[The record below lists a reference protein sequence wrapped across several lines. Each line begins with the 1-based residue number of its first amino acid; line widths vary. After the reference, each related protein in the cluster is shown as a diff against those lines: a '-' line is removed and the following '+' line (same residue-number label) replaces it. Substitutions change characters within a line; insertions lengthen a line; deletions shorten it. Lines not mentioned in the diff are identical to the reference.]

1 MKVGD
6 LVTLS
11 AYATNLS
18 AMRRWGPFYT
28 RVKGIPRPV
37 GIITEIIKSPYAPYE
52 AASESYYYSVKWVK
66 DKGPRGRGN
75 WGLDKDRF
83 VRRDLKFAY

>member
-18 AMRRWGPFYT
+18 AMRRRSPFYT

-37 GIITEIIKSPYAPYE
+37 GIVTEIIKNPYAYE
-52 AASESYYYSVKWVK
+52 VAAAEANYYSVKWVK

>member
-11 AYATNLS
+11 AYATGLS
-18 AMRRWGPFYT
+18 TMRRWSDFYLRT
-28 RVKGIPRPV
+28 KKVARPV
-37 GIITEIIKSPYAPYE
+37 GIITEIKKNHYAPYQNAAE
-52 AASESYYYSVKWVK
+52 AYYYSVKWVK
-66 DKGPRGRGN
+66 DHGPRGRGS
-75 WGLDKDRF
+75 WGREKDRF